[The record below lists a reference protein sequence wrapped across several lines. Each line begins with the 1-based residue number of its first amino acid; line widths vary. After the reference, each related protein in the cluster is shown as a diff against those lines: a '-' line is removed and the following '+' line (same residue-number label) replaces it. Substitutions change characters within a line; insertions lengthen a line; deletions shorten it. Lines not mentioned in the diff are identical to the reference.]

1 MQPFA
6 LDAPSCR
13 IPEPARIEKVT
24 FENSSQHL
32 TGALVYLR
40 HPGMVI
46 DVLIQKFPERAIG
59 LCQFVTISNEH
70 RLIPDVVSSF
80 NFPRDDLLRAG
91 HNHVPHLTIN

>member
-6 LDAPSCR
+6 LDPSGCR

-24 FENSSQHL
+24 FENFSQHL

-46 DVLIQKFPERAIG
+46 DILIQKLPQLTIG
-59 LCQFVTISNEH
+59 LRQFLTISNES
-70 RLIPDVVSSF
+70 R
-80 NFPRDDLLRAG
+80 
-91 HNHVPHLTIN
+91 